1 MSGSGIGRR
10 SFAIEVLRGLAA
22 LAAVGGY
29 RAAGAAERAGR
40 AAACTLYPQQVE
52 GPFYLDGRLL
62 RRDITEGRGGTP
74 LTLRLQI
81 VSARGCAP
89 LAGLAVDV
97 WHCDA
102 AGLYSGYPGQLG
114 GAMTTGETFLRGTQ
128 ITDDEG
134 RVEFQTIYP
143 GWYPGR
149 TTHVHFKVHVSRTA
163 EAVSQMYFPEDLTR
177 AIYSAGPYRAR
188 GQKDTPNARDGV
200 VRYGGLPPLLSI
212 EEASGGAYAA
222 ALTVAVAT

>member
-10 SFAIEVLRGLAA
+10 RFAIDVLGGLAA
-22 LAAVGGY
+22 LAALGARRG
-29 RAAGAAERAGR
+29 AGAAERAR
-40 AAACTLYPQQVE
+40 AGECTVYPQQVE

-62 RRDITEGRGGTP
+62 RRDITEGRSGAP
-74 LTLRLQI
+74 LTLKLQV
-81 VSARGCAP
+81 VSARRGCAP

-114 GAMTTGETFLRGTQ
+114 GAVTTGETFLRGTQ

-149 TTHVHFKVHVSRTA
+149 TTHVHFKVHLSRTA
-163 EAVSQMYFPEDLTR
+163 EAVSQLYFPEDVSR
-177 AIYSAGPYRAR
+177 AIYASAPYRAR
-188 GQKDTPNARDGV
+188 GQKDTSNASDGV

-212 EEASGGAYAA
+212 AQARGGASVASA
-222 ALTVAVAT
+222 RVAVAT

>member
-1 MSGSGIGRR
+1 MSGGIGRR

-22 LAAVGGY
+22 LAAVVGY

-40 AAACTLYPQQVE
+40 AGECTLYPQQVE

-62 RRDITEGRGGTP
+62 RRDITEGRSGTP
-74 LTLRLQI
+74 LTLRLQV

-102 AGLYSGYPGQLG
+102 TGLYSGYPGQLG
-114 GAMTTGETFLRGTQ
+114 GAVTTGETFLRGTQ
-128 ITDDEG
+128 VTDAQG

-163 EAVSQMYFPEDLTR
+163 EAVSQMYFPEDVTR
-177 AIYSAGPYRAR
+177 TIYASAPYRAR
-188 GQKDTPNARDGV
+188 GQKDTSNVSDGV

-212 EEASGGAYAA
+212 AQASGGAYAA
-222 ALTVAVAT
+222 TLTVAVST